1 MRNFDLE
8 KSAILLPLSQ
18 LPFHIPARVVRF
30 DDEEIGLRL
39 IEMGCIQGT
48 EVVMIRKA
56 PLGDPLAFSCRGS
69 IISIRASE
77 AQQVIVEE
85 CNV

>member
-1 MRNFDLE
+1 
-8 KSAILLPLSQ
+8 LLPLSQ
-18 LPFHIPARVVRF
+18 LPFHIAARIVRF

-48 EVVMIRKA
+48 EVVMLRKA

-77 AQQVIVEE
+77 AQHVMVEE